1 VSSAIAHVAII
12 RVRHVNIGAVEAAVT
27 VRVTLDA
34 SLAEPFI
41 WCVAALRI
49 TPPMRRGE
57 DAVYLH
63 RRGREQRC
71 RTVAKP
77 AHRGWHDR
85 SHPSPS
91 QTSSSLTPHHCVV
104 RAATDTHQHTHQQR
118 RRCVPTLL
126 AHETHVHVHINRRS
140 ACTGKL
146 PLQADSRRT
155 RAHVTLHRVL
165 LCSCIQRARLATARV
180 MQPGFGGSA
189 AAVPPT
195 GCFKSI
201 GWIDRVPVPNCNYSS
216 QQNAVFTT
224 CCIRDVLGCFKRG
237 YAKHMLIW
245 HVDSSDLN
253 AAQPHHHPSSS
264 SSLHVSGGN
273 SKSSSALKGFGRASA
288 VPLASGR
295 AGSALAWLA
304 GACCDC

>member
-1 VSSAIAHVAII
+1 
-12 RVRHVNIGAVEAAVT
+12 
-27 VRVTLDA
+27 
-34 SLAEPFI
+34 
-41 WCVAALRI
+41 
-49 TPPMRRGE
+49 M
-57 DAVYLH
+57 
-63 RRGREQRC
+63 
-71 RTVAKP
+71 
-77 AHRGWHDR
+77 
-85 SHPSPS
+85 
-91 QTSSSLTPHHCVV
+91 
-104 RAATDTHQHTHQQR
+104 
-118 RRCVPTLL
+118 
-126 AHETHVHVHINRRS
+126 HINRRP

-165 LCSCIQRARLATARV
+165 LCSCIQRARLVTARG

-189 AAVPPT
+189 AEIPPT

-201 GWIDRVPVPNCNYSS
+201 GSIGTPTATTQVSRMLYSRHV
-216 QQNAVFTT
+216 VFTT
-224 CCIRDVLGCFKRG
+224 CCIRGVLGCFKRG
-237 YAKHMLIW
+237 YAKHMLVW

-304 GACCDC
+304 GAWCDC